1 MMDFDAKPD
10 LPPPPG
16 KGGILSMGSACD
28 AGNGL
33 SVGRLLS
40 KESVSNRQDRINAF
54 IVPSAQ

>member
-16 KGGILSMGSACD
+16 EGGILFVGSACN

-40 KESVSNRQDRINAF
+40 KESVSNRQDWSNAF
-54 IVPSAQ
+54 IVPTG